1 VTPMNFGGDVEEV
14 SPALSRFIA
23 GLIGPVLVAIAG
35 TLLLNRDL
43 APEIASEIAHSKGL
57 IVLSGAMLLVAGIA
71 LVQCHATWRGW
82 PAVVTALGWLSIVSG
97 LVRILFPSQLA
108 GMAVDLTNP
117 TVIVTTALFCLG
129 LGAFLSAK
137 AYL

>member
-1 VTPMNFGGDVEEV
+1 MSPMNFADDVEEV

-23 GLIGPVLVAIAG
+23 GLIGPVLTAIACS
-35 TLLLNRDL
+35 LLLNGEL
-43 APEIASEIAHSKGL
+43 AKEIAGEIAHSKGL

-82 PAVVTALGWLSIVSG
+82 PAIVTALGWLSIVSG

-108 GMAVDLTNP
+108 GVAVELMNP
-117 TVIVTTALFCLG
+117 AMILVASLVCLG
-129 LGAFLSAK
+129 LGAFLTAK

>member
-1 VTPMNFGGDVEEV
+1 MSPMDHPDDEV

-23 GLIGPVLVAIAG
+23 GLIGPVLVAIAC

-43 APEIASEIAHSKGL
+43 APEIAGEIAHSKGL

-71 LVQCHATWRGW
+71 LVQCHATWSGW
-82 PAVVTALGWLSIVSG
+82 PAVVTALGWLSVISG
-97 LVRILFPSQLA
+97 LIRILFPIQLA
-108 GMAVDLTNP
+108 GMAADLMNP
-117 TVIVTTALFCLG
+117 STVLIAALMCLG
-129 LGAFLSAK
+129 LGGFLSAK